1 MQGIIQK
8 SPHIEDRFG
17 RDGIES
23 VVIKNFGLA
32 SGRESFVLVTMQL
45 ASRGLRTEMTCQII
59 ESAFEH
65 ESSIPFCQRT
75 MNPTRA
81 FLCGT
86 ALL

>member
-1 MQGIIQK
+1 MLGIIRK

-17 RDGIES
+17 GDGIES
-23 VVIKNFGLA
+23 VVIKSFGLA
-32 SGRESFVLVTMQL
+32 RRESFVLVTMQL

-65 ESSIPFCQRT
+65 ESVIPFCQRT
-75 MNPTRA
+75 MNSTRV

>member
-1 MQGIIQK
+1 MLGIIRK

-32 SGRESFVLVTMQL
+32 RRESFVLVTMQL

-65 ESSIPFCQRT
+65 ESVTLFCQRT
-75 MNPTRA
+75 MNSTRA

-86 ALL
+86 ALS

>member
-1 MQGIIQK
+1 MLGIIRK

-23 VVIKNFGLA
+23 VVIKSFGLA
-32 SGRESFVLVTMQL
+32 RRESFVLVTMQL
-45 ASRGLRTEMTCQII
+45 ASRGLRTEMTCQI

-65 ESSIPFCQRT
+65 ESVIPFCQRT